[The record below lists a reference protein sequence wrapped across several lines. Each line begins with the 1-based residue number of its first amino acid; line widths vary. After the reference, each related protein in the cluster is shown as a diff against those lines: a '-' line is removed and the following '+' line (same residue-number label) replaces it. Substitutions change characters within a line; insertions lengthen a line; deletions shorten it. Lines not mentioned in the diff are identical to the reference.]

1 MRRTPRNLWMT
12 LRGPSSLWTT
22 RSGKGAKES
31 VAASTTD
38 RAFARLRIYNR
49 PRVCASPHLQQ
60 TARLRVCAR
69 KRTPYGL
76 RPEHLRACDRKRTRG
91 ASAGVSPEK
100 GKYLQFDLAGSNRLA
115 RHGHQTNRITFEIS
129 ACRWAFPSRPDGGR
143 KDCKVSRV
151 VEMECASRRFLV
163 TVREGCHT

>member
-49 PRVCASPHLQQ
+49 PRVCASVLGNVRHTASGLSICAPVIGNAREGPPQVSALKRASTCNLILPVATGWHVMVIKPTESRSRFLLAGGPFHRVRMGVER
-60 TARLRVCAR
+60 TAR
-69 KRTPYGL
+69 
-76 RPEHLRACDRKRTRG
+76 
-91 ASAGVSPEK
+91 
-100 GKYLQFDLAGSNRLA
+100 
-115 RHGHQTNRITFEIS
+115 
-129 ACRWAFPSRPDGGR
+129 
-143 KDCKVSRV
+143 
-151 VEMECASRRFLV
+151 
-163 TVREGCHT
+163 